1 MFWILLII
9 SVVCAL
15 FSVAAILGNIFFMD
29 FDELPEN
36 LLKLLIFGLILAV
49 SVLGFGWI
57 EANRYDATV
66 QTEEY
71 KLISLADSSEISG
84 SGSGGI
90 FYAHMSIDTDEV
102 YTFYY
107 ETENGIKRGKI
118 SAEDTVIFEEDNCT
132 PHLIK
137 NTVHEKNKINKVL
150 RIILGFGFGES
161 TRENY
166 ELHVPTGTILITN
179 SLDNK

>member
-1 MFWILLII
+1 MLWILLII

-15 FSVAAILGNIFFMD
+15 FSVAAILGNIFSMD

-36 LLKLLIFGLILAV
+36 LAKLFIFGLILAV

-57 EANRYDATV
+57 DSNRYDETV
-66 QTEEY
+66 QSEVY
-71 KLISLADSSEISG
+71 QLISHSGEIT
-84 SGSGGI
+84 
-90 FYAHMSIDTDEV
+90 YV
-102 YTFYY
+102 
-107 ETENGIKRGKI
+107 NI
-118 SAEDTVIFEEDNCT
+118 SAEDKVILEEDNCT
-132 PHLIK
+132 PYLIK
-137 NTVHEKNKINKVL
+137 TTVHEKNKINRAL